1 MYEYLTGV
9 YSALASIFGKLS
21 LSSSDD
27 DILVAQSIAFCN
39 SSINLKNHCTLI
51 LSSLRIT
58 SLIGMLAC
66 NIFMLS
72 SFLKALSCKGSLH
85 VTVISSSV
93 SFLLT
98 GILGSIVLGEKINLK
113 WFIGALLIAL
123 GVSCIASCS
132 GSDKK
137 DINNIIRERSISNSD
152 FGDYFYLKGIYK
164 KINSSLDING

>member
-21 LSSSDD
+21 LTDDVLVAHSNAFCSSSLSFKD
-27 DILVAQSIAFCN
+27 
-39 SSINLKNHCTLI
+39 HCHLI
-51 LSSLRIT
+51 LLSLRGT

-66 NIFMLS
+66 NILMLS
-72 SFLKALSCKGSLH
+72 TFLKAMACKGSLH

-98 GILGSIVLGEKINLK
+98 GILGSLVLGEKINLK
-113 WFIGALLIAL
+113 WFSGALLIAL

-132 GSDKK
+132 TPDRK
-137 DINNIIRERSISNSD
+137 DMSNMIINRERSVSNSESMP
-152 FGDYFYLKGIYK
+152 DYFYLKGIYK
-164 KINSSLDING
+164 KVNSSLDING